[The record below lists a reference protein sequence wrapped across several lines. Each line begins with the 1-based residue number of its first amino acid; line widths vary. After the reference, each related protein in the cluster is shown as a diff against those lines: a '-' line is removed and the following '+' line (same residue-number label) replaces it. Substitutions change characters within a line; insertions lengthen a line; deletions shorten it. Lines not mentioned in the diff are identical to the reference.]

1 MVPAENA
8 KSLLRELSTS
18 FVPREGLA
26 TAMHV
31 WRYLG
36 RPLSLVGRVAFTGSA
51 TFNVSLGKLTP

>member
-1 MVPAENA
+1 M
-8 KSLLRELSTS
+8 S
-18 FVPREGLA
+18 FAPREGLA

-51 TFNVSLGKLTP
+51 TFNASFGKLTHE